1 MLKRKITIS
10 LLLFVLLLAAGW
22 LGNANLAS
30 LRSHSHHSGGSSTV
44 PYTNLSTT
52 EAPQT
57 PNRHLPF
64 FPREYVRINN
74 LNSPAPPLPKSD

>member
-1 MLKRKITIS
+1 LLKRKITIS
-10 LLLFVLLLAAGW
+10 LLLFALLLAAGW
-22 LGNANLAS
+22 LGNANLAGP
-30 LRSHSHHSGGSSTV
+30 RSHSHSGGSSTV
-44 PYTNLSTT
+44 PYTNLSTM

-64 FPREYVRINN
+64 FPREYVRIIK

>member
-10 LLLFVLLLAAGW
+10 LLLFALLLAAGW
-22 LGNANLAS
+22 LGNANLAGP
-30 LRSHSHHSGGSSTV
+30 RSHSHHSGGSSTV

-52 EAPQT
+52 KAPQA

-64 FPREYVRINN
+64 FPREYVRIIK
-74 LNSPAPPLPKSD
+74 LNSPAPSSP